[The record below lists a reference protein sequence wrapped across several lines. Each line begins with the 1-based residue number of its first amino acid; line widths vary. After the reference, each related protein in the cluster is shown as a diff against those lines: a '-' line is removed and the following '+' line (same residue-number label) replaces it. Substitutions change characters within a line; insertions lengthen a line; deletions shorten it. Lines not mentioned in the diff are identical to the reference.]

1 MTGLFTNNDL
11 HDLSVRHLL
20 VHIVRFQKYR
30 LVKRAAADPNV
41 ARVKKLVES
50 VFCTEYSD
58 LRTESPVVLKYL
70 RERKKV
76 FTC

>member
-1 MTGLFTNNDL
+1 MTCMTFQYVTCLFTSSDSKNIHWSREQL
-11 HDLSVRHLL
+11 
-20 VHIVRFQKYR
+20 
-30 LVKRAAADPNV
+30 ADPNV

-50 VFCTEYSD
+50 VFCTKYSD

-70 RERKKV
+70 RGRKKV